1 MQPQSESSGL
11 GCHAVVTT
19 NDGPAFRCTFCGEEH
34 VHPDEHSGACEALR
48 VAGEAGARPSGVPIR
63 VQAAYVEARQALRAN
78 APAVANQ
85 ALQWIFSHLAET
97 RGVNPD
103 LTLAAKVAALSE
115 AGIISR
121 TIRPDLLEQARSAT
135 ARPEAAWALMTLAE
149 HALTRA
155 YMRRDRA

>member
-1 MQPQSESSGL
+1 M
-11 GCHAVVTT
+11 VTT
-19 NDGPAFRCTFCGEEH
+19 NDGPAFRCTLCGEDH
-34 VHPDEHSGACEALR
+34 VRPNDDTAACEALR
-48 VAGEAGARPSGVPIR
+48 IAGEAGARPNGVPIR

-85 ALQWIFSHLAET
+85 ALQWIVSHLAET
-97 RGVNPD
+97 RGVNPN

-121 TIRPDLLEQARSAT
+121 TIRPDLLERVRSAT
-135 ARPEAAWALMTLAE
+135 AGPEAAWALMTLAE

-155 YMRRDRA
+155 YMRQGRA

>member
-1 MQPQSESSGL
+1 M
-11 GCHAVVTT
+11 VTT
-19 NDGPAFRCTFCGEEH
+19 NDGSTLRCTFCGEEH
-34 VHPDEHSGACEALR
+34 VHPDENAGACEALR
-48 VAGEAGARPSGVPIR
+48 VAGEAGARPIGVPIR

-85 ALQWIFSHLAET
+85 ALQWIVSHLAET

-121 TIRPDLLEQARSAT
+121 TIRPDLIEQARSAT
-135 ARPEAAWALMTLAE
+135 SRPEAAWALMTLAE